1 MIKTKYTM
9 IRKKHFFYL
18 LFLMP
23 FISFAQIASY
33 SFNEDLNDDI
43 NNQTGLFNPNNC
55 CDLYGVGHCADISTS
70 SGIDVCNL
78 PSSTNSENFI
88 SEGANKILNL
98 GLFDYV
104 KLPNSVNDQIDISK
118 SFALDLKF
126 KIPSIGWSEDNSR
139 EFIRTIIGNAKY
151 NQTATGFTLSVV
163 KNYDDSVPQY
173 ELWLFLGGKEDPLS
187 DVAGQWIIIG
197 SIDLDTWVDFSMSFV
212 FDEPFPNIIIKID
225 GVRQKYIFDDP
236 GDIELPAFKNALKE
250 EQIYIGTDK
259 GLFRFY
265 GREEGEGIGPLLIED
280 LKIYSPKPPGDVN
293 TIKNILTLFK
303 NSILG
308 NQSLTASEKETYYL
322 SFIDNWDNNYE
333 PVFTELKE
341 YINVYEDNYGPIFL
355 EMEEKDP
362 REFPE
367 ETKIQYLI
375 QQSLHDVYF
384 TADNI
389 KKASFENFIYEDA
402 SIWPGPVS
410 EAAPRVQAEVTIDG
424 NYNTDEKY
432 VLNGQDEVYR
442 MTGYYAAPGDIVSV
456 SIDPSVTNAGLK
468 VVIGTSEFNI
478 EGGAINRFARV
489 TKSFDLNSNLTKIT
503 NPFGGPIY
511 IKVPKNSNLGDVT
524 IDFSNVVKMPYF
536 STKTGAETSLAAYQ
550 EELAKDHVKWVD
562 WESDNF
568 MTTITRPMANYV
580 NDQLNDPTN
589 ILSKWNHTF
598 QVFQEI
604 AGRPSERI
612 RAEYI
617 RFDRMNPVG
626 GTWAGA
632 TYPMFLYGYDAIEPG
647 DANSQT
653 HVINVG
659 FPASNIYAQGE
670 NGYGGEHFIIMH
682 EMGHLHNLP
691 TLPDEGESNVNVPG
705 AAVYNLVFD
714 ETIDRSF
721 EYSIQQNYNR
731 EEAIMD
737 WFISPNFRIGN
748 EMHIDRQF
756 DLGAPDFSGNE
767 MMYQSRGHGKY
778 IEIAALFGWE
788 AVGQI
793 NNYYYNLGISY
804 GIERDDFILNAS
816 KQLNINMAP
825 LFHIWGFIPS
835 EEILTELRALPPS
848 NEIKERIQH
857 YRTIVPRNK
866 EDFVAYFNAM
876 IEAGKNGDGNR
887 QRWEAM
893 VGSGYAAYPEYSSVI
908 ANEIIAEIDAILCTY
923 YVSSTADTDGDN
935 IPDCEDTDDDGDG
948 MTDADEIAC
957 GSDPLDAT
965 DVAVDTDSDGIPD
978 CIDTDGDG
986 MTDVDETACGSDPL
1000 DATDVA
1006 TDTDD
1011 DNIPDCVDT
1020 DDDNDGTPD
1029 ADDAFPLDETEDT
1042 DTDSDGTGNN
1052 ADTDDDNDG
1061 MSDADEIAC
1070 GSDPLDATDV
1080 APDTDTDNI
1089 PDCVDTDDDN
1099 DGILDTEDNCP
1110 DTPTGETVN
1119 ATGCSTSQI
1128 DTDGDGVMDDI
1139 DTCPDTPTGETV
1151 NATGCTDS
1159 QLSIEDEVF
1168 AKSISLLPNPVLNI
1182 LSIKSE
1188 VALILKVNFYSI
1200 LGKKVKEIKSNFNS
1214 IITDDLSRGIY
1225 ILQIYSDKGITTKK
1239 LIKN

>member
-1 MIKTKYTM
+1 LGKQK
-9 IRKKHFFYL
+9 REPCGS
-18 LFLMP
+18 LF
-23 FISFAQIASY
+23 
-33 SFNEDLNDDI
+33 
-43 NNQTGLFNPNNC
+43 C
-55 CDLYGVGHCADISTS
+55 
-70 SGIDVCNL
+70 
-78 PSSTNSENFI
+78 
-88 SEGANKILNL
+88 
-98 GLFDYV
+98 
-104 KLPNSVNDQIDISK
+104 
-118 SFALDLKF
+118 
-126 KIPSIGWSEDNSR
+126 
-139 EFIRTIIGNAKY
+139 
-151 NQTATGFTLSVV
+151 
-163 KNYDDSVPQY
+163 
-173 ELWLFLGGKEDPLS
+173 
-187 DVAGQWIIIG
+187 
-197 SIDLDTWVDFSMSFV
+197 
-212 FDEPFPNIIIKID
+212 
-225 GVRQKYIFDDP
+225 
-236 GDIELPAFKNALKE
+236 
-250 EQIYIGTDK
+250 
-259 GLFRFY
+259 
-265 GREEGEGIGPLLIED
+265 
-280 LKIYSPKPPGDVN
+280 
-293 TIKNILTLFK
+293 
-303 NSILG
+303 
-308 NQSLTASEKETYYL
+308 
-322 SFIDNWDNNYE
+322 
-333 PVFTELKE
+333 
-341 YINVYEDNYGPIFL
+341 
-355 EMEEKDP
+355 
-362 REFPE
+362 
-367 ETKIQYLI
+367 
-375 QQSLHDVYF
+375 
-384 TADNI
+384 
-389 KKASFENFIYEDA
+389 
-402 SIWPGPVS
+402 
-410 EAAPRVQAEVTIDG
+410 
-424 NYNTDEKY
+424 
-432 VLNGQDEVYR
+432 
-442 MTGYYAAPGDIVSV
+442 
-456 SIDPSVTNAGLK
+456 
-468 VVIGTSEFNI
+468 
-478 EGGAINRFARV
+478 
-489 TKSFDLNSNLTKIT
+489 
-503 NPFGGPIY
+503 
-511 IKVPKNSNLGDVT
+511 
-524 IDFSNVVKMPYF
+524 
-536 STKTGAETSLAAYQ
+536 
-550 EELAKDHVKWVD
+550 
-562 WESDNF
+562 
-568 MTTITRPMANYV
+568 
-580 NDQLNDPTN
+580 
-589 ILSKWNHTF
+589 
-598 QVFQEI
+598 
-604 AGRPSERI
+604 
-612 RAEYI
+612 
-617 RFDRMNPVG
+617 
-626 GTWAGA
+626 
-632 TYPMFLYGYDAIEPG
+632 
-647 DANSQT
+647 
-653 HVINVG
+653 
-659 FPASNIYAQGE
+659 
-670 NGYGGEHFIIMH
+670 
-682 EMGHLHNLP
+682 
-691 TLPDEGESNVNVPG
+691 
-705 AAVYNLVFD
+705 LVFN

-965 DVAVDTDSDGIPD
+965 DVA
-978 CIDTDGDG
+978 
-986 MTDVDETACGSDPL
+986 
-1000 DATDVA
+1000 
-1006 TDTDD
+1006 
-1011 DNIPDCVDT
+1011 
-1020 DDDNDGTPD
+1020 
-1029 ADDAFPLDETEDT
+1029 
-1042 DTDSDGTGNN
+1042 
-1052 ADTDDDNDG
+1052 
-1061 MSDADEIAC
+1061 
-1070 GSDPLDATDV
+1070 
-1080 APDTDTDNI
+1080 PDTDTDNI